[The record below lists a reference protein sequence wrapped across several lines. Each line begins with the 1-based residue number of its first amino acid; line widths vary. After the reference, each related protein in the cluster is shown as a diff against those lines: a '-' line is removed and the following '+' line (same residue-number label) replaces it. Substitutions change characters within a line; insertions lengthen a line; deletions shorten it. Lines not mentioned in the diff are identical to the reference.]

1 MAELFNA
8 GDVEGLKRTAV
19 TGLRII
25 WALTVPAAVG
35 LVLLGRP
42 AIALFLE
49 RGAFTPESTLLVYRV
64 LVFFSVRIVSE
75 ATLEIAARLF
85 FAQHDTRTPMFVALG
100 WLAVNVGLAYGLV
113 QALGVGGLAL
123 ASTIAFT
130 LQSAVL
136 LILNHRRLGGLLGRE
151 LGMSAGR
158 TLLAAAGMALV
169 VWGIGLVVDG
179 RLPLLILGT
188 VAGGVSYLG
197 LNLLLGGREIPDL
210 LRLLR
215 RG

>member
-1 MAELFNA
+1 M
-8 GDVEGLKRTAV
+8 
-19 TGLRII
+19 
-25 WALTVPAAVG
+25 
-35 LVLLGRP
+35 LGRP

-100 WLAVNVGLAYGLV
+100 WLVVNVALAFGLV
-113 QALGVGGLAL
+113 EWLGIGGLAL

-151 LGMSAGR
+151 LGMSAAR
-158 TLLAAAGMALV
+158 TLTAAAGMAVV
-169 VWGIGLVVDG
+169 VWAVGLVVDG

-188 VAGGVSYLG
+188 LTGGISYLG
-197 LNLLLGGREIPDL
+197 LNLLLGGQEIPDL